1 MYPLRIRFFL
11 SIISILFAL
20 NGTVAA
26 QSADRINTRDGLE
39 KFSPLGPLEA
49 SLLFKAAIE
58 VRGSYFSGLI
68 LIKELAADSA
78 IHMVFLSELGLNLLE
93 MTYKNEAFQLVN
105 VQDFLDRSSI
115 IKTIK
120 SDFQSIL
127 LDLSLIDKYKLDV
140 LEDVPGEELKFKYK
154 GQRYSYFFADE
165 RGTFYIKKRKGIFGK
180 VEYDIS
186 RQEELSI
193 GIEHRCFRLKIDIRE
208 LKKLEKN
215 EE

>member
-1 MYPLRIRFFL
+1 MYPLRIRFSL

-58 VRGSYFSGLI
+58 VRGSYYSGLI

-93 MTYKNEAFQLVN
+93 MTYKNGAFQVVN

-140 LEDVPGEELKFKYK
+140 LDDGPGEELKFKYNSH
-154 GQRYSYFFADE
+154 RYTYVFADE

-180 VEYDIS
+180 VEY
-186 RQEELSI
+186 RY
-193 GIEHRCFRLKIDIRE
+193 
-208 LKKLEKN
+208 
-215 EE
+215 